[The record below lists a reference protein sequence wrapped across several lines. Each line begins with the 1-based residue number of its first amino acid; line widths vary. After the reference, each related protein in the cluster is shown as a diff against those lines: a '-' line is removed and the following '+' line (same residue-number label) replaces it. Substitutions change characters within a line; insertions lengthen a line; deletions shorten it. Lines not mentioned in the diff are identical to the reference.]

1 MFSRCRDRRRGLG
14 QGCTC
19 CPAGCAP
26 GRDGKWL
33 PQPCAVPGNVR
44 RTGLN
49 QITGLLCLQA
59 SCVSLKGRRKFFA
72 LNRAGN
78 RELCVS
84 CTCNFYV
91 FFLILCKRLTLLL
104 VAGVLCKDLCLLVVA
119 KGDVWRCVLRGLL
132 LAFWSCCSPAA
143 GAVAGGPRS
152 PHVQRAPLGSSCGV
166 PRVGLGGRECWVLGP
181 RGFPGDFPGVWV
193 SCG

>member
-84 CTCNFYV
+84 CTCNY
-91 FFLILCKRLTLLL
+91 FFFNFVQAAHAAACSRSALQRPLPACGGRGGRLEEMCAVGSPPGLLELLL
-104 VAGVLCKDLCLLVVA
+104 SCSRSCRRWSVQPPRAKGTAGVQLWDPP
-119 KGDVWRCVLRGLL
+119 G
-132 LAFWSCCSPAA
+132 
-143 GAVAGGPRS
+143 
-152 PHVQRAPLGSSCGV
+152 
-166 PRVGLGGRECWVLGP
+166 GLGGA
-181 RGFPGDFPGVWV
+181 
-193 SCG
+193 